1 MTATI
6 TAIPV
11 QNVAGLEPEWRAL
24 EQASATLSFFQS
36 WTWVGCLAAERY
48 PNAILLRAERAGRLV
63 GLALFNRQGGRL
75 HLAEAGVPA
84 LDAPFIEHNGPVLA
98 ADAEPDLAARMFAAA
113 WALPGVQR
121 LVLSGVVPELLAA
134 CGGVAWRQQQRLA
147 PYADLDAIRAG
158 GTDHLATL
166 SSNARYQLRR
176 SQRAMAARG
185 PLRLERAETLAQAQA
200 WLAALIE
207 LHQASWRQRGKPGAF
222 ADPFMRRFHE
232 TLLARAM
239 PRHEVDLLRLS
250 VGDDPVGYLYNF
262 QSRGQV
268 FAYQS
273 GLPHQIDSPHEKPG
287 LTLHALAIQRAL
299 EEGAR
304 VYDFLG
310 GDDRYK
316 LSLANATRPQVW
328 AELVAAG
335 SAHGLLA
342 RGLGR
347 LGVGRFRD
355 AAVGAFARPGG

>member
-11 QNVAGLEPEWRAL
+11 QDVAGLEPEWRAL
-24 EQASATLSFFQS
+24 EQQCPTLSFFQS

-48 PNAILLRAERAGRLV
+48 PNAMLVRAERAGRVV
-63 GLALFNRQGGRL
+63 GLALFNRRGAAL
-75 HLAEAGVPA
+75 HLAESGEPV
-84 LDAPFIEHNGPVLA
+84 LDAPFIEHNGPLLA
-98 ADAEPDLAARMFAAA
+98 ADAEPGLAARMFAAA

-121 LVLSGVVPELLAA
+121 LVLSGVAPELLSA

-147 PYADLDAIRAG
+147 PFADLDAMRAA

-176 SQRAMAARG
+176 SQRALAARG
-185 PLRLERAETLAQAQA
+185 KLRLERAETPAQAQA

-250 VGDDPVGYLYNF
+250 VGDDPVGYLYNL
-262 QSRGQV
+262 QSCGQV

-273 GLPHQIDSPHEKPG
+273 GLAHQIDSPHEKPG

-299 EEGAR
+299 EEGTR

-310 GDDRYK
+310 GDNRYK
-316 LSLANATRPQVW
+316 LSLASGTRPLVW
-328 AELVAAG
+328 GERVAAG
-335 SAHGLLA
+335 SLTGMLA
-342 RGLGR
+342 RGLTW
-347 LGVGRFRD
+347 LGMRRRHEAPGTASV
-355 AAVGAFARPGG
+355 RPEG